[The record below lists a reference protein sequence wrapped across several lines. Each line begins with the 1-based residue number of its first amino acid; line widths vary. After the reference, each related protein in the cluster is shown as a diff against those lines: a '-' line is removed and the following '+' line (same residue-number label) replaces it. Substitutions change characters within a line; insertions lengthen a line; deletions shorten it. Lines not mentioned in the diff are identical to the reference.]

1 MNNIYQSV
9 KTVMISE
16 HHDKY
21 GTVIDFLLQLYFQ
34 CNHGNMMHMMNSNFF
49 PQEFKTYVCLVIINK
64 ANDRPTIILINVK
77 LQGSSYFSMP

>member
-34 CNHGNMMHMMNSNFF
+34 CNHG
-49 PQEFKTYVCLVIINK
+49 EFKTYVCLVIINK
-64 ANDRPTIILINVK
+64 ANDRPTIIILINVK